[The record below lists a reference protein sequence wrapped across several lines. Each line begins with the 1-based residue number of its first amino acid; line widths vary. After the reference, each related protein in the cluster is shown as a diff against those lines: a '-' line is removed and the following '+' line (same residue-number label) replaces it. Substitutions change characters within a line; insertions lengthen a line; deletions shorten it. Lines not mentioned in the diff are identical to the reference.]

1 MMNFIAGAVIG
12 AAAVVL
18 LEALVVYVFLVLF
31 FKK

>member
-18 LEALVVYVFLVLF
+18 LEALVVYGILFLF
-31 FKK
+31 FKR